1 LKQVLVIDNYDSF
14 VYNLAQL
21 LGQMD
26 TLPIVLRNDKITI
39 EEIEKMSPSGIVISP
54 GPGHPADKRSF
65 GICNEVITIMG
76 PKIPILGVCLGNQGI
91 AYSYGG
97 KVINAKHVRHGK
109 TSTIKHYGGLLFYD
123 LRNPFVATRY
133 HSLVADPETVPSC
146 LEITAT
152 SIDDGEI
159 MGLQHKRYPI
169 YGVQFHPESVLTKDG
184 SKILLNFIHLLKR

>member
-1 LKQVLVIDNYDSF
+1 VIDNYDSF

-26 TLPIVLRNDKITI
+26 TIPTVLRNNKITI
-39 EEIEKMSPSGIVISP
+39 DEIEKMSPSGIVISP
-54 GPGHPADKRSF
+54 GPGHPADKASF
-65 GICNEVITIMG
+65 GICNEIITYFG

-97 KVINAKHVRHGK
+97 KVVNARYVRHGK
-109 TSTIKHYGGLLFYD
+109 TSSIRHFGGSLFSN

-133 HSLVADPETVPSC
+133 HSLVADPDSVPSC
-146 LEITAT
+146 LEITAR

-159 MGLQHKRYPI
+159 MGLEHKRYPI
-169 YGVQFHPESVLTKDG
+169 HGVQFHPESVLTKDG
-184 SKILLNFIHLLKR
+184 SKILLNYVHLLKR

>member
-1 LKQVLVIDNYDSF
+1 MKQVLVIDNYDSF

-26 TLPIVLRNDKITI
+26 TLPIVFRNDKITI

-65 GICNEVITIMG
+65 GICNEVITIIG

-123 LRNPFVATRY
+123 LRNPFIATRY
-133 HSLVADPETVPSC
+133 HSLVADPKTVPSC